1 MHMLTYRREQV
12 PKKGEQRMRVIRV
25 TLLDPAT
32 GTVIEATAILPDGLD
47 LSPEEIAAIASALS
61 SSDSADDND
70 QPSWPEFLK
79 RQPGSKGPQNA

>member
-1 MHMLTYRREQV
+1 MLTYRREQV
-12 PKKGEQRMRVIRV
+12 PVKGEQKMRVIRV

-32 GTVIEATAILPDGLD
+32 LEVVIATAIVPDDVD

>member
-12 PKKGEQRMRVIRV
+12 PVKGEQKMRVIRV

-32 GTVIEATAILPDGLD
+32 LEVVIATAIVPDDVD